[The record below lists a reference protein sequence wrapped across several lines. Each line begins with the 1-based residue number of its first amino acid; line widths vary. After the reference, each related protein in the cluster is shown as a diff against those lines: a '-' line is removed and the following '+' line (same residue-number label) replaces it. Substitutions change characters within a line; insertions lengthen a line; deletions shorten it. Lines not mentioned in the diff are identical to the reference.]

1 MKYVFEKETT
11 DDAIDTV
18 AELEYKDLL
27 PIIKKASFSS
37 TKDVTPR
44 SFARLQH
51 RARKCVAEL
60 LLNSKCNV
68 MVLCGSA
75 GLDNIEIAKDL
86 LKDAGCKSVNV
97 VLAPTKAECFGDDK
111 QVGIFKKPGV
121 VIMPITHLLDHPKY
135 IGILQ
140 SCLYEIHGIKLLL
153 CGDATDCA
161 AINILWPRLEDGLR
175 TDLVMEFSISAGLK
189 LMAGLVASYRDKY
202 SLKDFDV
209 SAIELLCV
217 YTTRIS
223 GDRRYLGILE
233 ERLIALVIAANNYA
247 EGALVQR
254 KDVKKA
260 ICAEDF
266 RVNYL
271 CEAELRNHRD
281 RQILLSTKGE
291 VTGQINGLSVI
302 ETAGTSYEYGEP
314 VRITATLRAGGEG
327 DIIDIERKAELAGQ
341 IHAKAMMIIN
351 GFISDE
357 FGSQQP
363 MPVSASLVFE
373 QSYSEIDG
381 DSASLTGLCA
391 VISALSEL
399 PVRQDL
405 AVTGAVD
412 QFGDVQPVG
421 GVNEK
426 IEGFYRICR
435 LNGLTGTQG
444 VIIPYSC
451 INQLVLRPSVINAV
465 KNGKFHIYVVSHVT
479 GAARLLMNTRWGEED
494 DDKSICGLVCSR
506 LDELSAVK
514 SVKPWWH
521 LW

>member
-1 MKYVFEKETT
+1 
-11 DDAIDTV
+11 
-18 AELEYKDLL
+18 
-27 PIIKKASFSS
+27 
-37 TKDVTPR
+37 
-44 SFARLQH
+44 
-51 RARKCVAEL
+51 
-60 LLNSKCNV
+60 
-68 MVLCGSA
+68 
-75 GLDNIEIAKDL
+75 
-86 LKDAGCKSVNV
+86 
-97 VLAPTKAECFGDDK
+97 
-111 QVGIFKKPGV
+111 
-121 VIMPITHLLDHPKY
+121 
-135 IGILQ
+135 
-140 SCLYEIHGIKLLL
+140 
-153 CGDATDCA
+153 
-161 AINILWPRLEDGLR
+161 
-175 TDLVMEFSISAGLK
+175 
-189 LMAGLVASYRDKY
+189 
-202 SLKDFDV
+202 
-209 SAIELLCV
+209 
-217 YTTRIS
+217 
-223 GDRRYLGILE
+223 
-233 ERLIALVIAANNYA
+233 
-247 EGALVQR
+247 
-254 KDVKKA
+254 
-260 ICAEDF
+260 
-266 RVNYL
+266 
-271 CEAELRNHRD
+271 
-281 RQILLSTKGE
+281 
-291 VTGQINGLSVI
+291 
-302 ETAGTSYEYGEP
+302 
-314 VRITATLRAGGEG
+314 AGGEG